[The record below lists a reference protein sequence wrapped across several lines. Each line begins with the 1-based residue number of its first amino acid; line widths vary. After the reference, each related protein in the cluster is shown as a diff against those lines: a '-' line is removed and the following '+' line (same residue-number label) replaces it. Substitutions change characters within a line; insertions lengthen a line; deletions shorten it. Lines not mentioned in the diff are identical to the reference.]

1 MASHERDNLVVFSSR
16 VASHERDNLVVF
28 YYITVGSDIWPDKR
42 GGFSL
47 ERDNLVVF
55 YYITVHLT
63 SGRSDKRGGFS

>member
-1 MASHERDNLVVFSSR
+1 M
-16 VASHERDNLVVF
+16 ASHERDNLVVF
-28 YYITVGSDIWPDKR
+28 YYITVHLTSGLIR
-42 GGFSL
+42 GVASH